1 MYSIKVPAAEGR
13 QPGATQDREG
23 RGACTRRGEGT
34 ARMVGRVWPGRESY
48 VPSLALPLN
57 VPTLRKYLW
66 LGPLQRSWGPH
77 TQLVED
83 KS

>member
-1 MYSIKVPAAEGR
+1 MYSIKVPAADGDSREQSRTEKGAGHA
-13 QPGATQDREG
+13 PGE
-23 RGACTRRGEGT
+23 EK
-34 ARMVGRVWPGRESY
+34 ARPVWSAGSGPGGESY

-57 VPTLRKYLW
+57 IPTLRKYLS